1 MDLHPYAGL
10 RPQCRVSAGH
20 SLSIS
25 PIHCDIR
32 TVPGLVSGAGH
43 ASRRCYG
50 HDNHGLSFSMLP
62 LSGLGRFLLG
72 AKDARLRGTAS
83 GGSCCRAQGGA
94 RIHAHSPPSAIL
106 VPAVPLGAVG
116 TANVLTHTGGNDAW
130 GRLKPWIGHGHV
142 DFGLRTGGS
151 VGRAAG
157 LGSNIGL
164 RQASDDGARSDR
176 QSGKEGS
183 GKEGNSA
190 SERMSNLR
198 DGRRSERGAPRG
210 DRGRRGRR
218 GRGRGAGGGGVY
230 SVVDKLVQ
238 AIVTVRW

>member
-1 MDLHPYAGL
+1 MYFHPCAGL

-25 PIHCDIR
+25 PIHCDIH
-32 TVPGLVSGAGH
+32 TVSGLVSGAGH
-43 ASRRCYG
+43 ANRRCYG
-50 HDNHGLSFSMLP
+50 HDNHGLAFSVLP

-72 AKDARLRGTAS
+72 AEDARLRGTAS
-83 GGSCCRAQGGA
+83 GESCCRAQGGA
-94 RIHAHSPPSAIL
+94 RIHTHSPPSAIL
-106 VPAVPLGAVG
+106 VPAVPLGG
-116 TANVLTHTGGNDAW
+116 NVLTHTGGNNARDRLNRLN
-130 GRLKPWIGHGHV
+130 RLKPWIGYGHG
-142 DFGLRTGGS
+142 DFGLRAGGS

-164 RQASDDGARSDR
+164 RQASDGGAMSDR

-183 GKEGNSA
+183 SA

-198 DGRRSERGAPRG
+198 DGRRSERGAHRG